1 MRVGHHG
8 WVGDSQGTVARA
20 TGAVAIA
27 TAASRATGFVRTLAL
42 AAVLGV
48 AAVGDAYNGANTI
61 PNMVYELLLGGVMS
75 SVVIPVLA
83 RARLR
88 GRTHSRLF
96 TQRVLVATV
105 VGAAAITVVAVAAAP
120 LLVAAVVPGSEQS
133 QLTTTLAYLL
143 LPKIFFYAVAGTV
156 TAVLNVR
163 DSYAPAAWAPV
174 VNNLIVLA
182 TIGVF
187 AVMPGPVTLVPS
199 SLTTP
204 QVLVLGIGT
213 TAGIVGQA
221 AWAVTALRRTG
232 FRWSWRVRPVPYT
245 WRPVRIG
252 MQLLGWV
259 GLYVAVSQIGVAMVF
274 RVASHHGGVSTYTY
288 ADLLF
293 QVPYGILG
301 VSLLTV
307 LMPRIARAVAVGDR
321 DALVADMNRA
331 ARYSMVALVPAA
343 VAMALLGP
351 MLTTVMFIGRVDV
364 DAARLIGVALALSA
378 FGLPPFALVM
388 LQLRVFY
395 AGNDMRTPALINL
408 AMVATKISAVTL
420 SAAWLPDTAVVV
432 ALPAAGS
439 LSYLVGAVA
448 GHLVLRRRYGL
459 LGFHSVLD
467 TFSRALWASITA
479 GIVCVIAVGLAH
491 LLIDN
496 PRGAAAATLVAVLV
510 LGAPT
515 FLVAARKIGIP
526 EVRNATALLASRS
539 ALGS

>member
-1 MRVGHHG
+1 M
-8 WVGDSQGTVARA
+8 GDSQGTDARA
-20 TGAVAIA
+20 TGAVAVA
-27 TAASRATGFVRTLAL
+27 TAASRVTGFLRTLAL

-48 AAVGDAYNGANTI
+48 AAVGDAYNGANTM

-75 SVVIPVLA
+75 SVFIPVLA

-88 GRTHSRLF
+88 GRAHSRLF
-96 TQRVLVATV
+96 TQRLLVATV
-105 VGAAAITVVAVAAAP
+105 IGAAVVTLVAVATAP
-120 LLVAAVVPGSEQS
+120 ILVAAVVPGSAQS

-143 LPKIFFYAVAGTV
+143 LPEIFFYAVAGTV

-174 VNNLIVLA
+174 INNLIVLA
-182 TIGVF
+182 TVGVF
-187 AVMPGPVTLVPS
+187 AVMPGPVTLAPT
-199 SLTTP
+199 SLTTA
-204 QVLVLGIGT
+204 QVLVLGVGT
-213 TAGIVGQA
+213 TAGIMGQA
-221 AWAVTALRRTG
+221 AWAAAALRRTG
-232 FRWSWRVRPVPYT
+232 FRWNWRVRPVPYT

-252 MQLLGWV
+252 FRLLGWV
-259 GLYVAVSQIGVAMVF
+259 GLYVAVSQVGVAMVL
-274 RVASHHGGVSTYTY
+274 RVASRHEGVSTYTY

-307 LMPRIARAVAVGDR
+307 LMPRISHAVAVGDHN
-321 DALVADMNRA
+321 ALVADVNRA
-331 ARYSMVALVPAA
+331 ARYSMVALVPAT
-343 VAMALLGP
+343 VAMTLLGP

-364 DAARLIGVALALSA
+364 DAARLIGLALALSA

-395 AGNDMRTPALINL
+395 AANDMRTPALINL

-432 ALPAAGS
+432 VLPAAGS
-439 LSYLVGAVA
+439 LSYLAGAAA
-448 GHLVLRRRYGL
+448 GYLVLRRRYGL
-459 LGFHSVLD
+459 LGFRTVLE
-467 TFSRALWASITA
+467 TFSRALWASIAA
-479 GIVCVIAVGLAH
+479 GIVCVIAVGFSH
-491 LLIDN
+491 RLIDN
-496 PRGAAAATLVAVLV
+496 PRAAAAATLAAVLV

-526 EVRNATALLASRS
+526 EVRNAKALLACRS
-539 ALGS
+539 AVGSQ